1 MAKNVELFCGALS
14 QADPFEVAIFQLK
27 IWFLIRDK
35 KRERESEGGGWWLPI
50 WRGLGQHEKGINK

>member
-35 KRERESEGGGWWLPI
+35 KRERERRW
-50 WRGLGQHEKGINK
+50 GLVATNMERIRAT